1 MSSLDEANN
10 FVNCVMNRYRND
22 TIMRTGAT
30 LLLILVP
37 FIALG
42 LGYGILVVTNQEQ
55 NIMDHLESV
64 VVMAVWYFL
73 LIMMFLT
80 YRRLEDHSNRDRQW
94 RDILIH
100 YARERGCSTVNLM
113 KLDRR
118 CNKAESSAIIYP
130 ASIILAAYAVLFVLA
145 LCYQKAV
152 YYEFG
157 IHVNMYTLISAGAA
171 LNFLMFLLVYTYSMK
186 YPYKHESSQ
195 IRFVEEFRFTML
207 KDDMVVPEMIPS
219 VRHAWLIIHVFLFM
233 ITGGLYAFYLILMV
247 YKSTNDHLY
256 NQWSYE
262 IRLMKAIVHHEGG
275 VGIKS
280 VDAKKK
286 GAKKK

>member
-64 VVMAVWYFL
+64 VVMAIWYFL

-100 YARERGCSTVNLM
+100 YARERGC
-113 KLDRR
+113 
-118 CNKAESSAIIYP
+118 I
-130 ASIILAAYAVLFVLA
+130 
-145 LCYQKAV
+145 
-152 YYEFG
+152 
-157 IHVNMYTLISAGAA
+157 
-171 LNFLMFLLVYTYSMK
+171 
-186 YPYKHESSQ
+186 
-195 IRFVEEFRFTML
+195 
-207 KDDMVVPEMIPS
+207 
-219 VRHAWLIIHVFLFM
+219 
-233 ITGGLYAFYLILMV
+233 
-247 YKSTNDHLY
+247 
-256 NQWSYE
+256 
-262 IRLMKAIVHHEGG
+262 
-275 VGIKS
+275 
-280 VDAKKK
+280 
-286 GAKKK
+286 

>member
-30 LLLILVP
+30 LLLILIP
-37 FIALG
+37 FIAVG
-42 LGYGILVVTNQEQ
+42 LGYGIIRYTENEMLITDYLN
-55 NIMDHLESV
+55 SV
-64 VVMAVWYFL
+64 AMMSVWFFL

-80 YRRLEDHSNRDRQW
+80 FRRLEDHSNRDRQW

-100 YARERGCSTVNLM
+100 YARERGCSSVNLQ

-118 CNKAESSAIIYP
+118 CRRIEGTAIIYP
-130 ASIILAAYAVLFVLA
+130 ASIILAAYFVLFVLA
-145 LCYQKAV
+145 LCYPKVV

-157 IHVNMYTLISAGAA
+157 IHITMYTLVLFGAA

-186 YPYKHESSQ
+186 YPHAHESSQ

-207 KDDMVVPEMIPS
+207 RDDMVVPEMIPS
-219 VRHAWLIIHVFLFM
+219 VRHTWLIIHVFLFM

-247 YKSTNDHLY
+247 YRSTNNHLY

-262 IRLMKAIVHHEGG
+262 IRLMKAIVKHEGG
-275 VGIKS
+275 KGIRS
-280 VDAKKK
+280 AGDRKK
-286 GAKKK
+286 GAKG